1 MNTLAANPI
10 LTERQKG
17 FLLRFA
23 RSSLRQD
30 FYLSGG
36 TALAAFYLRHRSS
49 EDLDFF
55 CEEEFNVEPV
65 LALLQSIPSVQK
77 MEYERKFDRR
87 LFLLCFGPED
97 VLKVEFTRYP
107 FPRCEAGISVENL
120 QIDSVRDIVANKLVA
135 LTDRTD
141 AKDYADVYYAFRN
154 DPDLDLETL
163 IGDAEHKFGI
173 TGIKHMLA
181 GRFLQDLPSTAGLR
195 MCEPLDTNALAAF
208 FRAQGKSWIASSIDN
223 RG

>member
-10 LTERQKG
+10 LTERQKA
-17 FLLRFA
+17 FLLHFA
-23 RSSLRQD
+23 LSSLRQD

-36 TALAAFYLRHRSS
+36 TALSAFYLRHRSS

-55 CEEEFNVEPV
+55 CEGEFSVETV
-65 LALLQSIPSVQK
+65 LGFLQSIPSVQK

-87 LFLLCFGPED
+87 LFLLCFGPDD

-107 FPRCEAGISVENL
+107 FPRCEVGASVENL
-120 QIDSVRDIVANKLVA
+120 SIDSVRDIVANKLVA

-141 AKDYADVYYAFRN
+141 AKDYTDVYHALRKN
-154 DPDLDLETL
+154 PDLDLETL
-163 IGDAEHKFGI
+163 IRDAEKKFRI

-181 GRFLQDLPSTAGLR
+181 GRFLQDLPSTGELR
-195 MCEPLDTNALAAF
+195 MREPLDPNALAAF
-208 FRAQGKSWIASSIDN
+208 FRSQAKSWIASSIDN